1 MVSRKKPNIDFLKQ
15 SIYLRSLGRNET
27 SYAPEVYSK
36 KLNVS
41 NVNSRIQML
50 ALRASRNVEVLGNDP
65 LGQLHGP
72 HLESGPLSEAE

>member
-50 ALRASRNVEVLGNDP
+50 ALRASRNVEVLGNDF
-65 LGQLHGP
+65 LSQLHGP
-72 HLESGPLSEAE
+72 HLDPDR

>member
-15 SIYLRSLGRNET
+15 SIYLRSLGRNER

-50 ALRASRNVEVLGNDP
+50 ALRASRMSRPEPVAWAAPG
-65 LGQLHGP
+65 
-72 HLESGPLSEAE
+72 SGPLSEAE